1 MKKIPYV
8 FMLMGMIQ
16 QRGKSEDKMGEER
29 TVLE

>member
-8 FMLMGMIQ
+8 FMLMGMIK